1 MGSDRLYVIFL
12 TIVIIAKVFYFIST
26 IRMRTMERIDPKND
40 KLEVI
45 KDRNQRILIGSEVL
59 MFILLMI
66 IFRPWQ
72 SHKNV
77 IINRHEQVIFF
88 VLGILGLVHTDWS
101 LLFFDN

>member
-12 TIVIIAKVFYFIST
+12 TIVIISKIFYLIST
-26 IRMRTMERIDPKND
+26 IRMRTMERVDPKSD
-40 KLEVI
+40 KLADI
-45 KDRNQRILIGSEVL
+45 KDRNQRILIGGEVL

-77 IINRHEQVIFF
+77 IINRHEQLIFF
-88 VLGILGLVHTDWS
+88 VLGILGLVHSDWS
-101 LLFFDN
+101 LLIFDK